1 MKTLVLLMVF
11 VFLVVNV
18 APSFAQ
24 VPGTKAVP
32 KTTAKKTD
40 VMLSE
45 EGNISPTSTSAHT
58 YQTKLEG
65 IEGPVYVGADWP
77 SGTIVLR
84 NGGVIDTYLLRYN
97 LLSDQMQF
105 IAGKDTL
112 AFASPQELNTIS
124 FAGHTF
130 VYDAFQCENTIRQGY
145 FELIVPGKNKL
156 LLKRSVT
163 YQIPDEK
170 KLSDASATKY
180 LIDECY
186 FISKPGTPASKVLC
200 NRKNVLLFLDKH
212 QNEIEEYLRITGNK
226 VRNPEDL
233 KKLVAYYNSLDEEK

>member
-65 IEGPVYVGADWP
+65 IEGRVYVGAD
-77 SGTIVLR
+77 
-84 NGGVIDTYLLRYN
+84 
-97 LLSDQMQF
+97 
-105 IAGKDTL
+105 
-112 AFASPQELNTIS
+112 
-124 FAGHTF
+124 
-130 VYDAFQCENTIRQGY
+130 C
-145 FELIVPGKNKL
+145 
-156 LLKRSVT
+156 
-163 YQIPDEK
+163 
-170 KLSDASATKY
+170 
-180 LIDECY
+180 
-186 FISKPGTPASKVLC
+186 
-200 NRKNVLLFLDKH
+200 
-212 QNEIEEYLRITGNK
+212 
-226 VRNPEDL
+226 
-233 KKLVAYYNSLDEEK
+233 